1 MFLLLCTEILS
12 RRKPTVVLQSSTYKG
27 NDVSLANDWN
37 LNFKEL
43 DCSPNNINQTQTRFQ
58 VDLGKPY
65 SISNVQI
72 YRPDGRSNILVTAL

>member
-12 RRKPTVVLQSSTYKG
+12 RRKPTVVLQNSTYKG

-43 DCSPNNINQTQTRFQ
+43 DCSPNNINQTQTRLQ
-58 VDLGKPY
+58 VDL
-65 SISNVQI
+65 V
-72 YRPDGRSNILVTAL
+72 VTKVNSFELHYVYAR